1 MDDAK
6 WNRANSS
13 YRQRTVTDE
22 RFNGVSDD
30 ADERDEQRAPFSSSR
45 LAISEELSLPQL
57 PYTIFVEK
65 LLDSRFPHARTFQWT
80 TQVDSLDDV
89 LSFAISTGR
98 GPQVQVALLDLSSV
112 VGGRC
117 LTYIWLKL
125 GTFFG
130 HTAADE
136 LPVIAE
142 ADEWLAATFPR
153 AEPGADQTV
162 PLIFWS
168 EASYGAHAVSRTIN
182 VPPWDDIAA
191 NYPRRVRAE
200 LAALFRREFHPT
212 GGQLILWY
220 GPPGTGKTHALRALA
235 WEWRSWCETHYVT
248 DPERFFGHSGYMM
261 EVLLHEDE
269 HAAADVDDSLPK
281 WRLLILEDTG
291 ELLAADA
298 KEQAGQGL
306 SRLLNVV
313 DGIIGQGLRVLVL
326 VTTNEPLTR
335 LHPAISRPGR
345 CAARI
350 EFVSFPRE
358 EAAEWLAGYGSE
370 AEPRELTLAEL
381 YAVGTGAEVEQKVKL
396 GFTS

>member
-1 MDDAK
+1 
-6 WNRANSS
+6 
-13 YRQRTVTDE
+13 VTGVSKDE
-22 RFNGVSDD
+22 ANGVSAEEGIGQPDMLG
-30 ADERDEQRAPFSSSR
+30 AGSPR
-45 LAISEELSLPQL
+45 LTVAQEIGFPQL
-57 PYTIFVEK
+57 PYTIFVDK
-65 LLDSRFPHARTFQWT
+65 LLEARFPHARTFQWT
-80 TQVDSLDDV
+80 TGVETLDEV
-89 LSFAISTGR
+89 LPYAIATGR
-98 GPQVQVALLDLSSV
+98 DVQTHIALLDLEPV
-112 VGGRC
+112 VGAEC
-117 LTYIWLKL
+117 LTYLWLRL
-125 GTFFG
+125 GSLYG
-130 HTAADE
+130 HIVAHE
-136 LPVIAE
+136 LPVVAQ
-142 ADEWLAATFPR
+142 ADEWVTSSFPR
-153 AEPGADQTV
+153 AEATDDQAV
-162 PLIFWS
+162 PLTFWS
-168 EASYGAHAVSRTIN
+168 ESSYGAHAVMRTIT
-182 VPPWDDIAA
+182 VPPWDDISA
-191 NYPRRVRAE
+191 NYPTRVRE
-200 LAALFRREFHPT
+200 QLAALYRREFHPT

-261 EVLLHEDE
+261 EVLLREDE
-269 HAAADVDDSLPK
+269 HVVEEDEQPPK

-350 EFVSFPRE
+350 EFTAFPRD

-370 AEPRELTLAEL
+370 AEARELTLAEL
-381 YAVGTGAEVEQKVKL
+381 YAVGTGVEVAAKPKL
-396 GFTS
+396 GFTA